1 MADIADGTYVIL
13 TALNTNCALECRR
26 ASDDNYANVRI
37 FTKNNSDAQFITVV
51 TNSDGSRRMLFTMS
65 GKSIDVNKGT
75 FTNGTNVQQF
85 SNNDSRAQKWDIV
98 PDGNTITVGSTTYS
112 TYVIK
117 CSENKSYAM
126 DVSGGKGVSG
136 TNVQIYSVNG
146 SNAQRW
152 VFIPKDPVPL
162 GTYLIRSAL
171 DTNAVLDVCGAS
183 SANGANIQLYGENDG
198 NNQIWRV
205 QEYSSGLMTLYCVG
219 SGKVMSVGANSPK
232 NGQNVQQWVGYQG
245 HPFKWYAE
253 PSGSMSINGATVPT
267 YRLHY
272 LTSQGFVLDAAG
284 GKSTPKTNIQ
294 VYANNGSRAQLWAFQ
309 PFSILANNLPVPE
322 KFGISVKQGTS
333 IADHEIT
340 ANGVTSIYLSWQCS
354 GTTYQIRYRER
365 QRKPNQAIGDWSSW
379 MSYPDASTANSG
391 WGDIGSANCVTENT
405 SRKFAPKAITMLQ
418 PVDGTNV
425 DYKELQFEIRRYEA
439 NYNGTSGL
447 HAHGNSIIETFRL
460 TYTPTL
466 TINSCKWSPDGLD
479 ISYTSDYHRDGNII
493 TFSSDDLFK
502 ECRFTD
508 QPYTGNVR
516 IPQSALSRMPTNGE
530 KITMRSAIMS
540 DIESSTSGRSVTISY
555 ASSPSLTVSP
565 KTIDD
570 TDSYTTTVTFTP
582 STENHVYLS
591 YPGNLIECEG
601 SNGKYIV
608 TPPLNAECTIYVFT
622 SNGSAWGMASVKK
635 TMKGKVYVWNWKGK
649 TAVIKLNVDKSP
661 EYSDNRDSDNSSQ
674 VTTGRPRPVYTFG
687 NTITRSLD
695 VSGVYTD
702 IVPNG
707 KRENMDELTT
717 AEHATFRNP
726 QGEVLHTAIL
736 SVNLTP
742 KGNRSRIGEWGEVS
756 VKQMEESL

>member
-1 MADIADGTYVIL
+1 MAELADGTYVVL
-13 TALNTNCALECRR
+13 TALNTNYALECRR
-26 ASDDNYANVRI
+26 ATDADYENVRI
-37 FTKNNSDAQFITVV
+37 FTKNNSDAQFITVI
-51 TNSDGSRRMLFTMS
+51 TNSDGSRRMIFTMS
-65 GKSIDVNKGT
+65 GKSIDVNGGHIQ
-75 FTNGTNVQQF
+75 NETNVQQF

-98 PDGNTITVGSTTYS
+98 PDGGSISVDGTTYS
-112 TYVIK
+112 TYIIK
-117 CSENKSYAM
+117 CSANNNFAM
-126 DVSGGKGVSG
+126 DVYHKNGVIG
-136 TNVQIYSVNG
+136 PNVQIFSVTGGHN
-146 SNAQRW
+146 QKW
-152 VFIPKDPVPL
+152 IFIPKDPVPL

-205 QEYSSGLMTLYCVG
+205 QEYSSGLMTLYNVG
-219 SGKVMSVGANSPK
+219 SGKVMSVGANAPK

-284 GKSTPKTNIQ
+284 GKTTPKTNIQ

-309 PFSILANNLPVPE
+309 PFSILAGNLPVPE
-322 KFGISVKQGTS
+322 KFGISVKQGTW

-354 GTTYQIRYRER
+354 GTTYQIRYRAR
-365 QRKPNQAIGDWSSW
+365 QRKPNQAIGGWSSW

-391 WGDIGSANCVTENT
+391 WGDIGSANCVTENA

-418 PVDGTNV
+418 PVDGTNI

-439 NYNGTSGL
+439 NYNGTPGL
-447 HAHGNSIIETFRL
+447 HAHGNSIIETFGL

-466 TINSCKWSPDGLD
+466 TINSCKWSPDGLN

-516 IPQSALSRMPTNGE
+516 IPQSALFRIPTNGE
-530 KITMRSAIMS
+530 KITIHSSIMS
-540 DIESSTSGRSVTISY
+540 DIESSTSDRPVTVSY
-555 ASSPSLTVSP
+555 ASSPSITVTP

-582 STENHVYLS
+582 STDDHVYLS
-591 YPGNLIECEG
+591 YTGNLIECEG
-601 SNGKYIV
+601 SNGKYIA
-608 TPPLNAECTIYVFT
+608 TPPLNTECTIYVFT

-635 TMKGKVYVWNWKGK
+635 TMKGRVYVWNWKGK

-674 VTTGRPRPVYTFG
+674 VTTGRVRPVYTFG

-717 AEHATFRNP
+717 AEHTIFRNP

-742 KGNRSRIGEWGEVS
+742 KGHRSRIGEWGEVS

>member
-1 MADIADGTYVIL
+1 MDELADGTYVVL

-26 ASDDNYANVRI
+26 ASDADYENVRI
-37 FTKNNSDAQFITVV
+37 FTKNNSDAQFITVI
-51 TNSDGSRRMLFTMS
+51 TNSDGSRRMIFTMS
-65 GKSIDVNKGT
+65 GKSIDVNGG
-75 FTNGTNVQQF
+75 NIQNETNVQQF
-85 SNNDSRAQKWDIV
+85 SNNDSRAQKWNIV
-98 PDGNTITVGSTTYS
+98 PDGGSISVGGTTYS
-112 TYVIK
+112 TYIIK
-117 CSENKSYAM
+117 CFANNNFAM
-126 DVSGGKGVSG
+126 DVYKKNGASG
-136 TNVQIYSVNG
+136 TNVQIFSVTGGHN
-146 SNAQRW
+146 QQW

-219 SGKVMSVGANSPK
+219 SGKVMSVGANAPK

-309 PFSILANNLPVPE
+309 PFSILANSLPVPE
-322 KFGISVKQGTS
+322 KFGISVKQGGWSTDS
-333 IADHEIT
+333 AIT

-354 GTTYQIRYRER
+354 GTTYQIRYRSR

-405 SRKFAPKAITMLQ
+405 SRKFATKAITMLQ

-447 HAHGNSIIETFRL
+447 HAHGNSIIATFGL

-466 TINSCKWSPDGLD
+466 TINSCKWSPEGLN

-493 TFSSDDLFK
+493 TFSSDDIFK

-516 IPQSALSRMPTNGE
+516 IPQSALLRIPANGE
-530 KITMRSAIMS
+530 KITIHSAIMS
-540 DIESSTSGRSVTISY
+540 DIESSTSNRSVTISY
-555 ASSPSLTVSP
+555 VSSPSLTVSP

-582 STENHVYLS
+582 STDDHVYLS

-601 SNGKYIV
+601 SNGNYIV
-608 TPPLNAECTIYVFT
+608 TPPLNTECTIYVFT

-674 VTTGRPRPVYTFG
+674 VTTGRVRPVYTFG

-717 AEHATFRNP
+717 AEHTIFRNP

-742 KGNRSRIGEWGEVS
+742 KGQRSRIGEWGEVS